1 MELEKT
7 MTFAGL
13 VWVAGILALILFEDA
28 FTGSVSGIVLG
39 LILVGF
45 ILAASYLILDG
56 IWKIRFRDRE
66 QEEVQRQ
73 AYEQKMHELL
83 QNGVADK
90 LVQELLQR
98 QGGLDEDKIYELL
111 QKQKGLSEDR
121 IYEILQE
128 QNGLNEGRI
137 SKMLQKQNG
146 LHEEKILE
154 MLRKQSGANEEKIAE
169 ILQRQSGIN
178 EEKLSEIMQKQNE
191 SDDRIAELLQR
202 QSESD
207 GRIAEMLQKQSG
219 FDEEMVYEL
228 VQDELKQMEKTIN
241 DNNLRTA
248 KLLIKYIN
256 KTSQE
261 TIQRIEELE
270 EEIQ

>member
-56 IWKIRFRDRE
+56 IWKIRLKDRE

-73 AYEQKMHELL
+73 AYEKKMYELL

-90 LVQELLQR
+90 LMQELLQR
-98 QGGLDEDKIYELL
+98 QGGISEDKIYELL
-111 QKQKGLSEDR
+111 QRQKGPSEDR

-128 QNGLNEGRI
+128 QGGLNEGRI
-137 SKMLQKQNG
+137 SKMLQKQ
-146 LHEEKILE
+146 
-154 MLRKQSGANEEKIAE
+154 SGINEEKISEMLQKQSSFYEEKFTE

-178 EEKLSEIMQKQNE
+178 EEKLSEIMQKQSE
-191 SDDRIAELLQR
+191 FDERISQMLQK

-207 GRIAEMLQKQSG
+207 GRISDMLQKQGG

-228 VQDELKQMEKTIN
+228 VQDELKQMEQTIN

-261 TIQRIEELE
+261 TIQRIGELE